1 MYPFAFSLIF
11 AYLRSVYF
19 FRKAGFFVRRFLR
32 FFQCFLGR
40 EAAQDE
46 AQECDGWPNGTCLR
60 EARRY
65 VLKGGREKG
74 TCLREART
82 VHV

>member
-19 FRKAGFFVRRFLR
+19 FRKAGFLFAVFFV
-32 FFQCFLGR
+32 FQCFLGR
-40 EAAQDE
+40 EAARDE
-46 AQECDGWPNGTCLR
+46 AQDCDGWPNGTCLR

-74 TCLREART
+74 TCLREARRA
-82 VHV
+82 HV

>member
-19 FRKAGFFVRRFLR
+19 FERQVFLFAVFFGIFNV
-32 FFQCFLGR
+32 FLGR

-46 AQECDGWPNGTCLR
+46 AQDCDGWPNGTCLR
-60 EARRY
+60 RTRGYVRKEA
-65 VLKGGREKG
+65 EK
-74 TCLREART
+74 RVR
-82 VHV
+82 V